1 MNRRE
6 LVRLGWRES
15 SLAYLEKHLQGLK
28 DPQPYQEQYQSV
40 FFLCQS
46 SVSKHVVSRDQRSN
60 GNGCPRLAEGSHENS
75 SYAK

>member
-28 DPQPYQEQYQSV
+28 DPQA
-40 FFLCQS
+40 
-46 SVSKHVVSRDQRSN
+46 VSYTHLTLPTTSRV
-60 GNGCPRLAEGSHENS
+60 
-75 SYAK
+75 

>member
-28 DPQPYQEQYQSV
+28 DPQAYQEQYQSV
-40 FFLCQS
+40 FFLLPVLCF
-46 SVSKHVVSRDQRSN
+46 KTCGFKRSRI
-60 GNGCPRLAEGSHENS
+60 
-75 SYAK
+75 